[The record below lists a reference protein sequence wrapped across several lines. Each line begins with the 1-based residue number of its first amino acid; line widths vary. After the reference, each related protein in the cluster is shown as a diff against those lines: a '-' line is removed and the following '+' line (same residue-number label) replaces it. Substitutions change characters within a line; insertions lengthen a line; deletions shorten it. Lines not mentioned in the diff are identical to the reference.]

1 MKRNKKWQGKTGGGS
16 FGQKA
21 LFFYFKYGSISV
33 AYAVVAF
40 VILFYLIIH
49 YNATACMFSYFR
61 KHQKYS
67 IIRSAYSTYVNHYIF
82 GKTLIDKFAMFAGC
96 RSSYSVDVVGQEHFD
111 AIITNPLTGAILIN
125 SHVGSTEMA
134 GYFLKQ
140 DKKKLHAVVYGGEAA
155 EMQKHRDRILAEHNV
170 EMIPVVD
177 GFSHVFAVHNA
188 LKNFDLVSMAGDRVY
203 EGSKNAEVTFLGAP
217 ALFPISAFQLAV
229 KLNVPVLALFVMMSG
244 HKKYTCYVHAIT
256 IEHAEQYSQQELI
269 KRYIQTYAASIECML
284 ELYPLQWFN
293 FYDFWKNNEN

>member
-1 MKRNKKWQGKTGGGS
+1 MTRNKKWQGKTGGGS

-21 LFFYFKYGSISV
+21 LFFYFKHGSISV
-33 AYAVVAF
+33 AYAIVSV
-40 VILFYLIIH
+40 VILLYLIVN
-49 YNATACMFSYFR
+49 YSATKSIYSYFKKR
-61 KHQKYS
+61 QKYS
-67 IIRSAYSTYVNHYIF
+67 VFRSILSTYCNHYIF
-82 GKTLIDKFAMFAGC
+82 GKTLIDKFAMFAGR
-96 RSSYSVDVVGQEHFD
+96 RSSYSVEVVGQEYFD
-111 AIITNPLTGAILIN
+111 AVIQNPNTGAIIIN

-140 DKKKLHAVVYGGEAA
+140 NVKKLHAVVYGGEAA

-203 EGSKNAEVTFLGAP
+203 EGSKNVEVMFLEAP
-217 ALFPISAFQLAV
+217 AQFPISAFQLAV

-244 HKKYTCYVHAIT
+244 HKKYTVYVHSIT
-256 IEHAEQYSQQELI
+256 VEHSPETSQQQRI
-269 KRYIQTYAASIECML
+269 QNYIQAYAAYIECML

-293 FYDFWKNNEN
+293 FYDFWKK